1 MTDPKPP
8 SPASP
13 VSSTSTRMYRSKLA
27 LRILQFSLA
36 IAVLGCAGKIL
47 TSGVWGLPTILTIT
61 PQVRPSLFSSSTDT
75 NLFFLR
81 H

>member
-1 MTDPKPP
+1 MPDPKPP
-8 SPASP
+8 SPAAP
-13 VSSTSTRMYRSKLA
+13 VSSTRMYRAKLA

-36 IAVLGCAGKIL
+36 ITVLGCAGKIL

-61 PQVRPSLFSSSTDT
+61 PQVRPFLPSFPHRYKPFF
-75 NLFFLR
+75 FFLR